1 MRKILFL
8 ASLLLFLFQ
17 CKNTDEKNDL
27 KFLDIGLTFEE
38 RVNDLINQLTLEE
51 KIGQLNY
58 DAPAIPRLGISAYN
72 WWNECLHGVGRAGLA
87 TVFPQ
92 AIGMAAT
99 WNEHLMFQIGNVISD
114 EARAKHH
121 AFSRLN
127 KQTIYYGLTFWTPN
141 INIFRDPRWGRGQE
155 TYGEDPYLTGKMA
168 VPFIQGLQGDND
180 HYLKLVAT
188 AKHFA
193 VHSGPEHSRHSI
205 NLDVSDIDLYETY
218 LPAFKAAV
226 KEAQVA
232 SIMCAYNRF
241 RGEACCGSNLLLKSI
256 LRDEWDFDGYVVSD
270 CGALSDFYRKNAHE
284 IVKTPEEA
292 AALAF
297 NTGTDLNCGSTSQYL
312 IQAVEK
318 DLISEESI
326 NVILKRL
333 FMARFK
339 LGMFDPENE
348 NLYSSI
354 PYEEVRSPENLEKA
368 LQASRESI
376 VLLKNEGILPLEKN
390 IGQIAVIGPLA
401 DDYRIL
407 LGNYHGT
414 SDALITP
421 LSGIRNYLNDTDTRI
436 AYAPG
441 CQVTKGIPILVP
453 IHSQYLKTS
462 DESSQGL
469 SAKYFDNRDFRGPP
483 IIEKIDEDINFRWY
497 DQTPVS
503 GGMADEFSVIWEG
516 YLEAPSSDLYA
527 IGINACNG
535 VNFYF
540 QDSLKVGFDN
550 VHTPLQKSFLVNME
564 KGEKYRVKI
573 EYFSYGNDPEIH
585 LLWGKPDENLENDAM
600 RLVEKSDL
608 AILCLGLS
616 PYLEGEEMPISV
628 EGFSGG
634 DRTDIKLPTT
644 QLHLMNKVIESGKP
658 VVLVLL
664 GGSAIAV
671 NEADQKVRG
680 IIHAWYPGEFGGR
693 AIAEILFGEVN
704 PSAKLPVTFYRS
716 IEDLPDFENYN
727 MQGRTYKYFQGEV
740 LYPFGHGLS
749 YTQFGFSD
757 LSIEP
762 MELLTIG
769 DISVNVM
776 VKNLGDRPGAEV
788 VQLYVKDLNASVP
801 IPNLSLEGFQKV
813 FLEPGEEKMIRFTI
827 NPEQLAIINER
838 GERILEPGSFQ
849 VFVGGKQPGMT
860 DHADNPNTQVLE
872 GEIEYVGPFETLND
886 K

>member
-1 MRKILFL
+1 MRSTIFLAFILF
-8 ASLLLFLFQ
+8 FLFQ
-17 CKNTDEKNDL
+17 CKNVDEPQDL
-27 KFLDIGLTFEE
+27 KFLDTGLTIEE
-38 RVNDLINQLTLEE
+38 RVDDLINRLSLEE
-51 KIGQLNY
+51 KVGQLNY
-58 DAPAIPRLGISAYN
+58 DAPAIPRLGIPAYN

-99 WNEHLMFQIGNVISD
+99 WNDDLMFQIGDVISD

-121 AFSRLN
+121 AFSGLN
-127 KQTIYYGLTFWTPN
+127 KQNIYYGLTFWTPN

-155 TYGEDPYLTGKMA
+155 TYGEDPFLTAKMA
-168 VPFIQGLQGDND
+168 VPFIQGLQGDDD

-205 NLDVSDIDLYETY
+205 NLDVSNIDLNETY
-218 LPAFKAAV
+218 LPAFKATIRDAH
-226 KEAQVA
+226 VA

-270 CGALSDFYRKNAHE
+270 CGALNDFYRKNAHE
-284 IVKTPEEA
+284 IVATPVEA

-297 NTGTDLNCGSTSQYL
+297 STGTDLNCGSTSQYL
-312 IQAVEK
+312 FQAVEQ
-318 DLISEESI
+318 DLISEATI
-326 NVILKRL
+326 DTILRRL
-333 FMARFK
+333 LMARFK
-339 LGMFDPENE
+339 LGMFDPANE
-348 NLYSSI
+348 NIYASI
-354 PYEEVRSPENLEKA
+354 PYEEVRSAENLEKA
-368 LQASRESI
+368 LQVSRESI
-376 VLLKNEGILPLEKN
+376 VLLKNDGILPLKKDHD
-390 IGQIAVIGPLA
+390 QIAVIGPLA
-401 DDYRIL
+401 DDYRVL

-421 LSGIRNYLNDTDTRI
+421 LSGIREYLKDTDTRI

-441 CQVTKGIPILVP
+441 CQVTKGIPIMVP
-453 IHSQYLKTS
+453 IHPQYLTAP

-469 SAKYFDNRDFRGPP
+469 SAKYFDNRDFNGPP
-483 IIEKIDEDINFRWY
+483 SIEKIDEEINFWWY

-516 YLEAPSSDLYA
+516 YIEAPSTDLYA
-527 IGINACNG
+527 IGINADNG

-540 QDSLKVGFDN
+540 QDSLQIRFDN
-550 VHTPLQKSFLVNME
+550 VHHPLQRSFEVNLE
-564 KGEKYRVKI
+564 KGKKYPVKI
-573 EYFSYGNDPEIH
+573 EYFSYGNDPQIH
-585 LLWGKPDENLENDAM
+585 LLWGKPNEELEGDAI

-616 PYLEGEEMPISV
+616 PYLEGEEMPINV

-634 DRTDIKLPTT
+634 DRTDIKLPST
-644 QLHLMNKVIESGKP
+644 QLHLMNTLLERGKP
-658 VVLVLL
+658 VVLVLM
-664 GGSAIAV
+664 GGSSIAV
-671 NEADQKVRG
+671 NEADQYVPG

-693 AIAEILFGEVN
+693 AIAEVLFGEVN

-716 IEDLPDFENYN
+716 VEDLPDFEDYN
-727 MQGRTYKYFQGEV
+727 MQGRTYKYFEGDV

-749 YTQFGFSD
+749 YTRFG
-757 LSIEP
+757 LSELSVEP
-762 MELLTIG
+762 LELLTIG
-769 DISVNVM
+769 DIVVNVK

-788 VQLYVKDLNASVP
+788 IQLYVKDLNASVP
-801 IPNLSLEGFQKV
+801 VPNLSLEGFKKI
-813 FLEPGEEKMIRFTI
+813 FLAAGEEKSVRFTLT
-827 NPEQLAIINER
+827 PEQLAIINER

-849 VFVGGKQPGMT
+849 VYVGGKQPGMT
-860 DHADNPNTQVLE
+860 GHADNPHTQVLE
-872 GEIEYVGPFETLND
+872 AEIEYVGPFETLDD